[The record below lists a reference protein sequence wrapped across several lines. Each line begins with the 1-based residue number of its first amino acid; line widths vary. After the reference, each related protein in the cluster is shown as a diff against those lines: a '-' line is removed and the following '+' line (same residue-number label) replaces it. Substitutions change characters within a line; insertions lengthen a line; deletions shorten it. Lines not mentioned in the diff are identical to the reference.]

1 MCKPNPL
8 EQACALVRRFMH
20 HHGRIEQK
28 INQAV
33 IKLLDLDERNASVVV
48 SLVSF
53 ANKVKLV
60 KAAAY
65 DQAQKDEEK
74 QFADGTCG
82 GIFGINDDRNIVA
95 HSSFEPAPDGDG
107 VQFKRTTIKDGRR
120 LGDVVDTALR
130 QWKGWAFERGGR
142 REFITL
148 VGGAAAAWPIAS
160 RAQQAMPVVGFLS
173 PGFPEPFSFSWR
185 RFGKA

>member
-1 MCKPNPL
+1 
-8 EQACALVRRFMH
+8 MH

-82 GIFGINDDRNIVA
+82 GIFRINDDRNIVA

-107 VQFKRTTIKDGRR
+107 VQFKRTTIKDGRTPLISNWNQEEFTTKYTTMSELEGKLDR
-120 LGDVVDTALR
+120 LIELIKPVPFDWLHNLDWIPNWQETYHRRSSAANMTA
-130 QWKGWAFERGGR
+130 WTE
-142 REFITL
+142 
-148 VGGAAAAWPIAS
+148 VP
-160 RAQQAMPVVGFLS
+160 S
-173 PGFPEPFSFSWR
+173 PPAEDGT
-185 RFGKA
+185 